1 MFVFKLHTFDKR
13 LLKVEAAS
21 FFFCQ
26 RAKLLQKVGDAIV
39 QFLLLLYSL
48 SLTVAMLLKLATFV
62 STFPQW
68 GKLLSKIE
76 QSCFITYA
84 IFSTALIQQNENCR
98 NVVWTLLNDNLK
110 PPSEVIKPH
119 SE

>member
-21 FFFCQ
+21 FFFVSE
-26 RAKLLQKVGDAIV
+26 RSLRQKVGDAIV

-68 GKLLSKIE
+68 GTLLSKME
-76 QSCFITYA
+76 HSFYHL
-84 IFSTALIQQNENCR
+84 FMEFLALQ
-98 NVVWTLLNDNLK
+98 
-110 PPSEVIKPH
+110 
-119 SE
+119 